1 MLFNV
6 FQIPALVLSAVI
18 ALVSIIAWRND
29 FIFQRYQFS
38 VGAIR
43 YHKQYVRLIS
53 SAFLHAN
60 GWHLF
65 FNLFTLY
72 FFSSIITLVYG
83 WLGFLLLFF
92 GSVLAGNLFSLWLY
106 KNRPSYAAIGAS
118 GGVSGILFAAI
129 TLSPMSSIIIF
140 PIPIPIT
147 SWIYATLYFAY
158 SVAMMLNPRHYDN
171 TGHAAHLGGAA
182 CGMAFA
188 AALTPTFV
196 MENVLFIGIMSLP
209 LCYLAYEIL
218 VNKRAR

>member
-1 MLFNV
+1 M
-6 FQIPALVLSAVI
+6 
-18 ALVSIIAWRND
+18 
-29 FIFQRYQFS
+29 
-38 VGAIR
+38 
-43 YHKQYVRLIS
+43 RLIS

-158 SVAMMLNPRHYDN
+158 SVAMMLNPRHCDN

-188 AALTPTFV
+188 AVLTPAFV
-196 MENVLFIGIMSLP
+196 MENALFIGIMSLP

>member
-1 MLFNV
+1 MLFNI

-60 GWHLF
+60 SWHLF

-188 AALTPTFV
+188 AVLTPAFV
-196 MENVLFIGIMSLP
+196 MENALFIGIMSLP